1 MILAVIAYARG
12 EMGACATHMESISSQ
27 LRNVLQ
33 SYYDR
38 MHEQKI
44 ARSVWLPH
52 VQGFFAWGVGYMD
65 EASGEWVR
73 FDGLSG
79 NQVLLFQ
86 ALDAFL
92 GIEPYLSQRDRERN
106 VPARQRA
113 LCSVFEKHSF
123 RRQLDDAPQD
133 DNADRIRA
141 QFDEILKRLRVSF
154 PGCSSSLSDATL
166 MSELQLFRTAHKT
179 RAKSYLS
186 QPAPERLP
194 MTAGKSLL
202 KTDMDQSL
210 EFLEGFMNGRLMQT
224 I

>member
-1 MILAVIAYARG
+1 
-12 EMGACATHMESISSQ
+12 MGVCAMHMESISAQ

-52 VQGFFAWGVGYMD
+52 VQGFFAWGVGHMD
-65 EASGEWVR
+65 EASGEWIR

-92 GIEPYLSQRDRERN
+92 GIEPYLSLRDRERN

-123 RRQLDDAPQD
+123 RRQLNDTPQD
-133 DNADRIRA
+133 ADTDRIRA
-141 QFDEILKRLRVSF
+141 QFDEILKRLR
-154 PGCSSSLSDATL
+154 
-166 MSELQLFRTAHKT
+166 LFRTVHKT

-202 KTDMDQSL
+202 KADMDQSL
-210 EFLEGFMNGRLMQT
+210 EFLEGFMTGRLVRTM
-224 I
+224 